1 MKPQRKIT
9 VSISVHL
16 NDLAMDSTSAALE
29 TVRSV
34 ITSLGDKCH
43 DEIKQA
49 LEEAGAK
56 DVAVRTLAY

>member
-9 VSISVHL
+9 VSIAVHL
-16 NDLAMDSTSAALE
+16 NDMAMDSTSAALE

-34 ITSLGDKCH
+34 I
-43 DEIKQA
+43 KQA

-56 DVAVRTLAY
+56 DVTIRTLAY